1 MSLARTGKLAFVR
14 REQDQFR
21 IDRFDGARDC
31 VGEIRIPYSHVVQGT
46 VRFDVIRLHIQCG
59 GDRLKNSKLICHRAE
74 HFFGGYRQLLASE
87 ILAIEKTRMRSD
99 SYSLVLRRG
108 NGGVHRIG
116 TASVKTGRDIRR
128 ADQVEKLSVVSR
140 AFAEVGV
147 QIDRQFHALWRLKP
161 MRKRS
166 KSRSRSIN
174 SRWPSCSETSKKR
187 TPSPARSCA
196 AMPRSTVITWAIFG
210 YPPMVWQSP
219 KSKIGLP
226 LGGTWI
232 VPGAT
237 ASEMRSVSSSRFNS
251 EPSRRTPIRSESGE
265 TLNSCCVNR

>member
-1 MSLARTGKLAFVR
+1 MSLARTRKLAFVR

-21 IDRFDGARDC
+21 IDRFDSARDC
-31 VGEIRIPYSHVVQGT
+31 VGQIRIAYGHVVQRA
-46 VRFDVIRLHIQCG
+46 VRLHMVRLHIQCG
-59 GDRLKNSKLICHRAE
+59 GDRLKNSKLICHPVE
-74 HFFGGYRQLLASE
+74 HFFGRHRQLLASE

-99 SYSLVLRRG
+99 SYSLLLRRG

-116 TASVKTGRDIRR
+116 IAGVKTGRDICR
-128 ADQVEKLSVVSR
+128 ADQVEKLCVVSR

-174 SRWPSCSETSKKR
+174 SRWASCSETSKKR

-196 AMPRSTVITWAIFG
+196 AMPRSTVIT
-210 YPPMVWQSP
+210 
-219 KSKIGLP
+219 
-226 LGGTWI
+226 
-232 VPGAT
+232 
-237 ASEMRSVSSSRFNS
+237 
-251 EPSRRTPIRSESGE
+251 
-265 TLNSCCVNR
+265 

>member
-1 MSLARTGKLAFVR
+1 MSLACTSKLALVR

-21 IDRFDGARDC
+21 IYRFDGVRDC
-31 VGEIRIPYSHVVQGT
+31 VGQIRNAYGDVVQGAE
-46 VRFDVIRLHIQCG
+46 RLDVIRLTIQCG
-59 GDRLKNSKLICHRAE
+59 NERTKNSTLLRHRIE
-74 HFFGGYRQLLASE
+74 HFFGGHRQFLASK

-99 SYSLVLRRG
+99 SYSLLLRLG

-116 TASVKTGRDIRR
+116 IASVKTGRDICR
-128 ADQVEKLSVVSR
+128 ADQVEKLCVVSR

-196 AMPRSTVITWAIFG
+196 AMPRSTVIT
-210 YPPMVWQSP
+210 
-219 KSKIGLP
+219 
-226 LGGTWI
+226 
-232 VPGAT
+232 
-237 ASEMRSVSSSRFNS
+237 
-251 EPSRRTPIRSESGE
+251 
-265 TLNSCCVNR
+265 